1 MRTSDSPS
9 PIADSDESAA
19 PHKLADRAH
28 LAIVICFL
36 NEAEHLPMLLESL
49 TRQSEP
55 PDQVLL
61 VDDGSTDDSGMIAE
75 RCAARWPHVTAL
87 RRPARPAQ
95 TDRLAQAPELQ
106 AFAWGVS
113 QLTPGWDIVAK
124 LDGDL
129 DLSVDLCE
137 GIRNQFAADERLG
150 IAGSYLSLITPDG
163 RLEREPHRPDHVRGA
178 TKFYRRACFE
188 AIEPLP
194 AFLGWDTIDE
204 LRARQRGWAT
214 RSFSPSAGDTIHLRP
229 TGAHDGRLR
238 AHRRWGQCA
247 WAYGSHPLW
256 VVLGALRRAR
266 RRPYI
271 LAGASFWWG
280 WAAAGLRSY
289 PRAESQLRAYTRRE
303 QIGAIRAALRRPPA

>member
-1 MRTSDSPS
+1 MRTSDVRS
-9 PIADSDESAA
+9 PIAESTA
-19 PHKLADRAH
+19 PPAVRKVAGRGH
-28 LAIVICFL
+28 LAMVICFL
-36 NEAEHLPMLLESL
+36 NEAEHLPTLLDSL
-49 TRQSEP
+49 SRQTEP

-61 VDDGSTDDSGMIAE
+61 VDDGSTDGSEMIAA
-75 RCAARWPHVTAL
+75 RCAASWPHVRAL
-87 RRPARPAQ
+87 RRPPRPAE

-106 AFAWGVS
+106 AFAWGVTR
-113 QLTPGWDIVAK
+113 LTPGWDIVAK

-129 DLSVDLCE
+129 KLSADLCE
-137 GIRNQFAADERLG
+137 SVRDEFAADERLG

-163 RLEREPHRPDHVRGA
+163 ELQREPHRPDHVRGA

-194 AFLGWDTIDE
+194 AFLGWDTVDE
-204 LRARQRGWAT
+204 LRARQRGWTT
-214 RSFSPSAGDTIHLRP
+214 RSFSPAAGDTIHLRP

-238 AHRRWGQCA
+238 AYRRWGQCA

-256 VVLGALRRAR
+256 VVLGALRRTR
-266 RRPYI
+266 RTPYI

-280 WAAAGLRSY
+280 WAAAGLRGY

-303 QIGAIRAALRRPPA
+303 QIGTIRAALRRPRA